1 VLRSWRKVVEEG
13 QLRIIDSSPEGGL
26 QIFDWAD
33 NLEQGAFHQARDI
46 AALPFAFHHVAVMAD
61 GHQGFGMPIGGVLAT
76 RGVVVPNA
84 VGVDIGCGMIAVRTD
99 RSVFGLTP
107 DTLKRIL
114 ADVRRTVPL
123 GLGKRHD
130 QSQDWEGFGRAPNLP
145 VIQRQLE
152 AARKQL
158 GTLGAGNHFIEIQA
172 DDAGSVWVM
181 VHSGSRN
188 FGLQVAGEYHRTAK
202 ALCERWHS
210 KLPTPDLA
218 FLPIETQD
226 GKDYMEA
233 MNYCLEF
240 AKASRALMM
249 TRVVEALGATVF
261 KSLDIHHNYA
271 AWERHFGQDVLVHRK
286 GATYAGLGVEGI
298 IPGSMG
304 TASYIVNGLGNRLS
318 FNSCSHGA
326 GRCMSRTAARH
337 DLDLVEE
344 QAKMG
349 SVVGG
354 PRTVA
359 DLDEAPGAYKDIDAV
374 MAAQVDLVE
383 VVTKLHPL
391 ASLKG

>member
-1 VLRSWRKVVEEG
+1 
-13 QLRIIDSSPEGGL
+13 
-26 QIFDWAD
+26 
-33 NLEQGAFHQARDI
+33 
-46 AALPFAFHHVAVMAD
+46 
-61 GHQGFGMPIGGVLAT
+61 
-76 RGVVVPNA
+76 
-84 VGVDIGCGMIAVRTD
+84 
-99 RSVFGLTP
+99 
-107 DTLKRIL
+107 
-114 ADVRRTVPL
+114 
-123 GLGKRHD
+123 LGKRHD
-130 QSQDWEGFGRAPNLP
+130 QPQEWEGFDRAPSLF

-152 AARKQL
+152 AARKQI

-172 DDAGSVWVM
+172 DEWGAVWVM

-188 FGLQVAGEYHRTAK
+188 FGFQVAGEYHRTAK

-249 TRVVEALGATVF
+249 TRVIEVLGATVF
-261 KSLDIHHNYA
+261 KSLDVHHNYA

-326 GRCMSRTAARH
+326 GRRMSRTAARH
-337 DLDLVEE
+337 DLDLADE
-344 QAKMG
+344 QGKMG
-349 SVVGG
+349 NVVGG
-354 PRTVA
+354 PRTIA

-383 VVTKLHPL
+383 IVTKLHPL